1 MSKDVNFEKIDYG
14 CDLRK
19 DVNFEIVEEDM
30 IRNKYNRMYKKLSD
44 DYLETKMKLIESHT
58 NELKILREKY
68 KAQII
73 F

>member
-1 MSKDVNFEKIDYG
+1 MSKDVNFEKIDYE

>member
-1 MSKDVNFEKIDYG
+1 MSKDVNFEKIDYE

-44 DYLETKMKLIESHT
+44 DYLEIKMKLIESHT